1 MRRTS
6 RRNFFS
12 RDSNQPR
19 VNIQIRTSPVR
30 LIGEDGEQLG
40 IVSLDDARER
50 ALEAGLDLVEVGPQ
64 SDPPVVRVLD
74 WGKLKYEKDKKA
86 KEAKKRA
93 HVIEVKEVKYR
104 PSIDEHDYE
113 LKTTRVKRFLNEGKK
128 VKVTVFFKYRQ
139 LRRPEL
145 GDKILDR
152 VLAETGHMAVL
163 EGRSRMESRRLVMV
177 LAPKEAHK

>member
-1 MRRTS
+1 M
-6 RRNFFS
+6 NH
-12 RDSNQPR
+12 
-19 VNIQIRTSPVR
+19 QIRTSPVR
-30 LIGEDGEQLG
+30 LIGENGEQLG

-50 ALEAGLDLVEVGPQ
+50 AQEAGLDMVEVGAK
-64 SDPPVVRVLD
+64 SDPPVVRILD
-74 WGKLKYEKDKKA
+74 WGKLKYEKEKKA
-86 KEAKKRA
+86 REAKKRA

-104 PSIDEHDYE
+104 PSIDEHDYD
-113 LKTTRVKRFLNEGKK
+113 LKTKRVRRFLGEGKK

-152 VLAETGHMAVL
+152 VFKETSDIAIL

-177 LAPKEAHK
+177 LAPAEPHK

>member
-1 MRRTS
+1 MRRP
-6 RRNFFS
+6 RRDFTR
-12 RDSNQPR
+12 RDTNQPR
-19 VNIQIRTSPVR
+19 VNHQIRTSPVR
-30 LIGEDGEQLG
+30 LIGENGEQLG
-40 IVSLDDARER
+40 IVSIDEARER
-50 ALEAGLDLVEVGPQ
+50 AQDAGLDLVEVGAKA
-64 SDPPVVRVLD
+64 DPPVVRVLD
-74 WGKLKYEKDKKA
+74 WGKLKYEKEKKA
-86 KEAKKRA
+86 REAKKRA

-113 LKTTRVKRFLNEGKK
+113 LKTNRVKRFLKEGKK

-152 VLAETGHMAVL
+152 VLEETADLATL

-177 LAPKEAHK
+177 LAPSELHK